1 LVSLEVYPAICVR
14 KKAKF
19 MRYATIIY
27 TKKDHIAHI
36 TLNRPE
42 VENIINQQLAQE
54 LEEVCRG
61 INQDD
66 NIYVVVI
73 TGAGDRV
80 FCGGSE
86 LERLIQAGNTG
97 EISSLK
103 LKDSGTKYSV
113 ATAIASIDRPVIAAI
128 NGDALGQGLELVLS
142 CDIRLA
148 SARARLGF
156 PQVALGLIPMDGGTQ
171 RLPRLVG
178 RSKALELILTAET
191 ISAEQALEI
200 GLVSKVVP
208 QENLASEVEALALT
222 IASKAPIALR
232 YIKEAVNKGLDLTL
246 EQGLRLEADLYFL
259 LHTTVDRAEGIRA
272 FLEKRPPQFK
282 GK

>member
-1 LVSLEVYPAICVR
+1 M
-14 KKAKF
+14 

-42 VENIINQQLAQE
+42 ANNIINQQLAQE
-54 LEEVCRG
+54 LEDICCG

-66 NIYVVVI
+66 NTYVVVI
-73 TGAGDRV
+73 TGAGDRA

-86 LERLIQAGNTG
+86 LERLIQASNTV
-97 EISSLK
+97 ETSSSK
-103 LKDSGTKYSV
+103 LKDVSTKYSA
-113 ATAIASIDRPVIAAI
+113 ATAIANIDRPVIAAI
-128 NGDALGQGLELVLS
+128 NGDALGQGLELALS

-148 SARARLGF
+148 SHRARFGF
-156 PQVALGLIPMDGGTQ
+156 PQVASGLIPTDGGTQ

-178 RSKALELILTAET
+178 RGKALELILTAET
-191 ISAEQALEI
+191 ISAEEAFEI
-200 GLVSKVVP
+200 GLVSQVAP
-208 QENLASEVEALALT
+208 QENLAAEVEALAQS

-232 YIKEAVNKGLDLTL
+232 YIKEAVNKGMDLTL

-259 LHTTVDRAEGIRA
+259 LHTTADRTEGIKA

-282 GK
+282 GQ